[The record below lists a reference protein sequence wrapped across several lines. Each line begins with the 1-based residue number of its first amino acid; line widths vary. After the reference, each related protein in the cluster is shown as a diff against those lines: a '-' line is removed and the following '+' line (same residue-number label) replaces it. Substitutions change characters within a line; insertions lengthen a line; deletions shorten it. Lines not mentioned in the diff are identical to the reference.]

1 MREFERLAVLIACYV
16 TMGCLVG
23 GCERSV
29 QEEESPGMRIKVEV
43 LNGCAE
49 PGIARKFSRM
59 LRAKGFDVVNGD
71 GSNAEHFGF
80 LETIVVD
87 RCGELEKA
95 KKVAKVLGTK
105 NTIQQVREAAY
116 HVEEVTVVI
125 GRDFKALSVK

>member
-1 MREFERLAVLIACYV
+1 MREFERLGLLIACYV
-16 TMGCLVG
+16 TMGCFVG

-29 QEEESPGMRIKVEV
+29 REEESPGMRIKVEV

-49 PGIARKFSRM
+49 PGIARKFSRI

-71 GSNAEHFGF
+71 GANAEHFGF

-87 RCGELEKA
+87 RCGEPEKA
-95 KKVAKVLGTK
+95 KKIAEILGTK
-105 NTIQQVREAAY
+105 NMIQQVREAAY

-125 GRDFKALSVK
+125 GRDFKTLSVK

>member
-1 MREFERLAVLIACYV
+1 MRRFGRLEFLMACWV
-16 TMGCLVG
+16 AMGCLMG
-23 GCERSV
+23 GCEQSV

-49 PGIARKFSRM
+49 PGIARKFSRI

-71 GSNAEHFGF
+71 GANAEHFGF

-87 RCGELEKA
+87 RCGEPEKA
-95 KKVAKVLGTK
+95 KKIAEILGTK

-125 GRDFKALSVK
+125 GRDFKTLSVK

>member
-1 MREFERLAVLIACYV
+1 MKEFERLGLLIACYV

-23 GCERSV
+23 GCEQSV
-29 QEEESPGMRIKVEV
+29 REEESPGMRTKVEV

-49 PGIARKFSRM
+49 PGLARKFSRI

-71 GSNAEHFGF
+71 GANAENFGF

-87 RCGELEKA
+87 RCGDAEKA
-95 KKVAKVLGTK
+95 IRVAKVLGTK
-105 NTIQQVREAAY
+105 NTIQQVREAPY

-125 GRDFKALSVK
+125 GRDFKELSVK

>member
-1 MREFERLAVLIACYV
+1 MRKFGRLGFLMTCCVA
-16 TMGCLVG
+16 MGYLLG
-23 GCERSV
+23 GCEQSV
-29 QEEESPGMRIKVEV
+29 REEESPGMRIKVEV

-49 PGIARKFSRM
+49 PGIARKFSRI

-71 GSNAEHFGF
+71 GANAEHFGF

-87 RCGELEKA
+87 RYGAFEKA
-95 KKVAKVLGTK
+95 EKVAKVLGTK